1 MTNNNLKIVL
11 ETNEELLN
19 AIRRSVN
26 EIPILAI
33 DEVDIHKNDSALYD
47 EILAHRLGLI
57 PLQEGRKLEEF
68 EDKPSTKNQLELSL
82 KAKGPCTVY
91 SGNFK
96 GETKPIYDK
105 MPIIILG
112 EDQELQ
118 LVAFARLGKGKD
130 HAKYSPGLVYYRHVS
145 EITIKKPEG
154 AKKIL
159 EKIKDSLITP
169 LKDNLKVNET
179 YKSDKDIDYI
189 QTLIKDDSIEVKTG
203 QEIVLFIESWG
214 QKKPKEIFNEAVK
227 VLDKNLKEFLKLFK

>member
-1 MTNNNLKIVL
+1 MANDKLKIVL

-26 EIPILAI
+26 EILILAI
-33 DEVDIHKNDSALYD
+33 DEVEIHKNDSALYD

-68 EDKPSTKNQLELSL
+68 EDKPNTKNQLELSL

-91 SGNFK
+91 SGSFK
-96 GETKPIYDK
+96 GEVKPIYDK
-105 MPIIILG
+105 MPIVILG

-118 LVAFARLGKGKD
+118 LVAFARLGRGKD
-130 HAKYSPGLVYYRHVS
+130 HAKYSPGLVYYRHIS
-145 EITIKKPEG
+145 EILIKKPEG

-169 LKDNLKVNET
+169 FKGNLKVNEI
-179 YKSDKDIDYI
+179 YKSNKDIDYI
-189 QTLIKDDSIEVKTG
+189 ETLVKDESIEVKPG
-203 QEIVLFIESWG
+203 QEMVLFIESWG
-214 QKKPKEIFNEAVK
+214 QKNPKDIFNEAVK
-227 VLDKNLKEFLKLFK
+227 VLDKNLKESLKALK